1 MALSLKHAVAIKALA
16 QCLYDFL
23 PGSGAAQ
30 WGKGHITFGTV
41 ASQAGVGE
49 FWQAEGSKL
58 PRIIRLLEMT
68 FTHRAQRFEP
78 LIIAIVK
85 EGLRYKSSKGAP
97 IDGAEVTAI
106 NGHILDLGFKF
117 PDLWDHEF
125 LNALNLKDGDRAQEN
140 VARAH
145 REQELKASARQQQ
158 ARALADL
165 KTDLEAIFVLDDRQA
180 AGYRLE
186 KLLNKLFA
194 VAGLEPRKPF
204 KVEGEQID
212 GSFVLADEVYLLE
225 AKWEKRPLSEAPLLV
240 FRGKVEGKS
249 NATRGVFIAMNG
261 VTAEAERAIVTG
273 KQPNFF
279 VMNGHDLMMVVQAA
293 LPLDQFFGRRQ
304 RLLAE
309 EAAMFAT
316 FDRIAR

>member
-1 MALSLKHAVAIKALA
+1 MALPLKYAVAIKALA

-30 WGKGHITFGTV
+30 WGKGHTTFGTV
-41 ASQAGVGE
+41 ATQAGVGE
-49 FWQAEGSKL
+49 FWQTEGSKL
-58 PRIIRLLEMT
+58 PKVIRLLEMT
-68 FTHRAQRFEP
+68 LLHRPQRFEP

-85 EGLRYKSSKGAP
+85 EGLRYRSTNGAP
-97 IDGAEVTAI
+97 INGEEVTAI

-117 PDLWDHEF
+117 PDLWDSDF
-125 LNALNLKDGDRAQEN
+125 LAALNIKDADRAREN
-140 VARAH
+140 VERAH
-145 REQELKASARQQQ
+145 REQELKVTVRQQR
-158 ARALADL
+158 ARALAEL
-165 KTDLEAIFVLDDRQA
+165 KSDLEAIFVLENRQA
-180 AGYRLE
+180 AGFRLE
-186 KLLNKLFA
+186 KLLNKLFSL
-194 VAGLEPRKPF
+194 AGLEPRKPF
-204 KVEGEQID
+204 KLEGEQID

-225 AKWEKRPLSEAPLLV
+225 AKWEKAPLPEAPLLI
-240 FRGKVEGKS
+240 FRGKIEGKS

-261 VTAEAERAIVTG
+261 VSTEAEQAIVRG

-279 VMNGHDLMMVVQAA
+279 VMNGHDLMMVVQGA
-293 LPLDQFFGRRQ
+293 LPLDQFLRRRQ